1 MSHRLHLLDAPH
13 VQVAK
18 TRIELSP
25 SRPMYLLICL
35 AYYGAWINRETLA
48 TLLWTDSLEDEAR
61 HNLRVTFHRAK
72 AQTWAT
78 DLTVERTRA

>member
-18 TRIELSP
+18 TRIELAP
-25 SRPMYLLICL
+25 SRPTYLLICL

-61 HNLRVTFHRAK
+61 HNLR
-72 AQTWAT
+72 
-78 DLTVERTRA
+78 